1 MWKSIRDIIKV
12 FLKQAGEIAG
22 HQDTSLFAPF
32 TIQNKGT
39 VLDEA
44 KGVRTWSE
52 SLS

>member
-1 MWKSIRDIIKV
+1 M
-12 FLKQAGEIAG
+12 FLKQSGEIAG

-32 TIQNKGT
+32 TVLNKGA

-52 SLS
+52 YLRFEEMLW